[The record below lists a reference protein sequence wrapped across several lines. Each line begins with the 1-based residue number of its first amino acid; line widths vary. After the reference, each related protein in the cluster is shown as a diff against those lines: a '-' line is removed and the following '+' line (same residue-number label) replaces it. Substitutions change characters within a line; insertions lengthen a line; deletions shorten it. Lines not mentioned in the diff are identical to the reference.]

1 MLRFIIPIVLV
12 FILELYTFFSIRTL
26 TSNKFILIGFWV
38 FTVVVY
44 GIFFYQMSITQ
55 REGRFSLSVGY
66 AIAMLLTLTVPKLFI
81 LAILFIEDIFRF
93 FTGLFNYFQHSGMS
107 ATEALPGR
115 RKFIS
120 QLALG
125 IAAIPF
131 AGFLYGVFKGRYDFR
146 VIKHTMFFD
155 DLPDAFDG
163 YTLTQI
169 SDIHA
174 GSFDNKEKVEYAV
187 DLINQQQSDVILF
200 TGDIV
205 NAVAEEMHPWID
217 TFKKLEAKDGKYSVL
232 GNHDYGFYAYE
243 TKTEI
248 LENHKKIEQVHKD
261 IGFNLL
267 LNDKKTIERNGEK
280 LHILGVENWGASGH
294 FPKKGSLKKAAH
306 DVVDGEF
313 NVLLSH
319 DPSHFDYKEMQ
330 FPKNS
335 EGKAVIRPTD
345 VVDESNIINFEKK
358 IQLTLSGHTHGMQFG
373 IEIPFL
379 NFKWSPVK
387 YRYPRWA
394 GLYEEAGKYLHVNR
408 GFGVLAFPGRV
419 GIWPEITV
427 IELKKREKVA

>member
-26 TSNKFILIGFWV
+26 TNNKFILIGFWV
-38 FTVVVY
+38 FTVLVY
-44 GIFFYQMSITQ
+44 GVFFYQLLGAQ
-55 REGRFSLSVGY
+55 RDSRFSLSTGY
-66 AIAMLLTLTVPKLFI
+66 AIAMLLTLTVPKLFVF
-81 LAILFIEDIFRF
+81 AILFIEDIFRF
-93 FTGLFNYFQHSGMS
+93 FTGLFNYFQQAGTVS
-107 ATEALPGR
+107 EALPGR

-120 QLALG
+120 QIALG

-155 DLPDAFDG
+155 DLPAAFDG
-163 YTLTQI
+163 FKLTQI

-174 GSFDNKEKVEYAV
+174 GSFDNKEKIEYAV
-187 DLINQQQSDVILF
+187 DLINKQQSDVILF

-217 TFKKLEAKDGKYSVL
+217 TFKRMEAKDGLYSVL
-232 GNHDYGFYAYE
+232 GNHDYGFYAYD
-243 TKTEI
+243 TKAEI
-248 LENHKKIEQVHKD
+248 EENHKKIEKVHEA

-280 LHILGVENWGASGH
+280 LNILGVENWGASSH
-294 FPKKGSLKKAAH
+294 FPKKGSLKKATQ

-330 FPKNS
+330 IRKREKEDPT
-335 EGKAVIRPTD
+335 VITD
-345 VVDESNIINFEKK
+345 EPNIINFDKK
-358 IQLTLSGHTHGMQFG
+358 IQLTLAGHTHGMQFG

>member
-1 MLRFIIPIVLV
+1 MLRFIIPIFLL

-38 FTVVVY
+38 FMVAVY
-44 GIFFYQMSITQ
+44 AVFFYQMSITQ
-55 REGRFSLSVGY
+55 RAGRFSLSTGY
-66 AIAMLLTLTVPKLFI
+66 AIALLLTLTVPKLFI
-81 LAILFIEDIFRF
+81 LAILFIEDILRF
-93 FTGLFNYFQHSGMS
+93 FTGLFNYFQHSGMTVS
-107 ATEALPGR
+107 EALPGR

-120 QLALG
+120 QIALG
-125 IAAIPF
+125 IAALPF

-155 DLPDAFDG
+155 DLPAAFDG

-187 DLINQQQSDVILF
+187 DLINKQQSDVILF

-217 TFKKLEAKDGKYSVL
+217 TFKRMKAKDGLYSVL
-232 GNHDYGFYAYE
+232 GNHDYGFYAYD
-243 TKTEI
+243 TKAEI
-248 LENHKKIEQVHKD
+248 EENHKKIEKVHEA

-280 LHILGVENWGASGH
+280 LNILGVENWGASGH
-294 FPKKGSLKKAAH
+294 FPKKGSLRKAAQN
-306 DVVDGEF
+306 VEDGEF

-319 DPSHFDYKEMQ
+319 DPSHFDYKEMEIRKREKED
-330 FPKNS
+330 PN
-335 EGKAVIRPTD
+335 VITD
-345 VVDESNIINFEKK
+345 EPNIINFEKK
-358 IQLTLSGHTHGMQFG
+358 IQLTLAGHTHGMQFG

>member
-1 MLRFIIPIVLV
+1 MIRFLIPIILV
-12 FILELYTFFSIRTL
+12 FILELYTFFAIRTL
-26 TSNKFILIGFWV
+26 TNSKLLLIGFWV
-38 FTVVVY
+38 FTVIVY
-44 GIFFYQMSITQ
+44 GIFFYQMNAVQ
-55 REGRFSLSVGY
+55 REGRFSLSTGY
-66 AIAMLLTLTVPKLFI
+66 AIALLLTLTVPKLFV

-93 FTGLFNYFQHSGMS
+93 FTSLFNYFQYSGVTVS
-107 ATEALPGR
+107 EAIPGR

-155 DLPDAFDG
+155 DLPEAFDG
-163 YTLTQI
+163 YKLTQI
-169 SDIHA
+169 SDIHS
-174 GSFDNKEKVEYAV
+174 GSFDNKAKIEYAV
-187 DLINQQQSDVILF
+187 DLINEQESDVIVF

-217 TFKKLEAKDGKYSVL
+217 TFKRLRARDGLYSVL
-232 GNHDYGFYAYE
+232 GNHDYGYYAYE
-243 TKTEI
+243 TKQEI
-248 LENHKKIEQVHKD
+248 IDNQSKIEKVHTD
-261 IGFNLL
+261 IGFDLL
-267 LNDKKTIERNGEK
+267 LNESRTIQREDEK
-280 LHILGVENWGASGH
+280 LNIVGVENWGASRH
-294 FPKKGSLKKAAH
+294 FPKRGSLKKATESLQN
-306 DVVDGEF
+306 GEF
-313 NVLLSH
+313 TILLSH
-319 DPSHFDYKEMQ
+319 DPSHFDYTKMEL
-330 FPKNS
+330 PKNK
-335 EGKAVIRPTD
+335 EGKEIIKSSD
-345 VVDESNIINFEKK
+345 VVDESNIINFDKK

-379 NFKWSPVK
+379 NLKWSPVK

-427 IELKKREKVA
+427 IELKKRKSIA